1 MPGMT
6 VEELRRQVMPRGTEV
21 IAGALGADREV
32 TWPATLRTRAPAF
45 PHLKGGEIALIST
58 DAMRLLDAKLQ
69 LVTVVRSLAGL
80 GVAAVAVAG
89 EVAADTREL
98 AESIGLPVLVLPP
111 GANLADL
118 EQAIARSIVD
128 HRTNVH
134 QRSQEIYRRL
144 TELAIE
150 ARGVDAILETL
161 AELTEKDVV
170 LQEQDFAL
178 RSCVSRTGGCE
189 PELLRRLPRDA
200 DRIAAWLERA
210 ALTPAEPPT
219 LRLPLGA
226 AHSRVVA
233 PIVVRERVLGYL
245 SVVADRGTLGE
256 LDELAASRGAAA
268 CAIELARERAV
279 LEVEDR
285 LQTDLVDALTTGNY
299 PSAQSVLG
307 RAERLGFDLTGPQAV
322 VVFVASGEEGG
333 RAPRSSLSAR
343 RLEGALEREI
353 ERRGLRAPSGVR
365 GDRVVA
371 VVPASDLDAG
381 QMKTLASELRAVLA
395 RQVAGTISAGVGRA
409 YAGLEGVPRSYEEA
423 DGALTLGARFLG
435 AGQVAH
441 FAELGL
447 YRLLLALR
455 SSEELDSF
463 YEHTLGA
470 LVEYDR
476 KNDGEL
482 VKTLDAY
489 FASLGSP
496 TDAAERLHVHRNTLL
511 YRLHRIQEIAGVD
524 LTDAETRLALH
535 LALRVREVLLT
546 GDRPASPVRSAQ
558 SGPR

>member
-58 DAMRLLDAKLQ
+58 DAMRLLDPKLQ
-69 LVTVVRSLAGL
+69 LVTVVRSLASL

-89 EVAADTREL
+89 DVPAETRDL
-98 AESIGLPVLVLPP
+98 AESIGLPVLLLPP
-111 GANLADL
+111 GAHLADL
-118 EQAIARSIVD
+118 EQAMARAIVD
-128 HRTNVH
+128 HRTHVH

-150 ARGVDAILETL
+150 GRDVDAILETL
-161 AELTEKDVV
+161 AELTAKDVL
-170 LQEQDFAL
+170 LQEHDLAV
-178 RSCVSRTGGCE
+178 RSCVSRTGGCD
-189 PELLRRLPRDA
+189 PALLARLPQDA
-200 DRIAAWLERA
+200 DRIGAWLERA
-210 ALTPAEPPT
+210 ALRPAEPPT

-245 SVVADRGTLGE
+245 SVIADRGTIGE

-299 PSAQSVLG
+299 PSAESVLG
-307 RAERLGFDLTGPQAV
+307 RAERLGYDLTGTQAV
-322 VVFVASGEEGG
+322 VVFQASGDDAG
-333 RAPRSSLSAR
+333 RRPRSSLAAR
-343 RLEGALEREI
+343 QMESALEREI

-365 GDRVVA
+365 GERVLA
-371 VVPASDLDAG
+371 IVPAGELEPSQTKA
-381 QMKTLASELRAVLA
+381 LAAELRAALA
-395 RQVAGTISAGVGRA
+395 KQLGGTISVGVGRA
-409 YAGLEGVPRSYEEA
+409 YPGLKGIPRSYEEA
-423 DGALTLGARFLG
+423 DGALTLGTRFLG

-455 SSEELDSF
+455 SSEELESF
-463 YEHTLGA
+463 YDHTLGV

-489 FASLGSP
+489 FAALGSP

-535 LALRVREVLLT
+535 LALRVRDVLLT
-546 GDRPASPVRSAQ
+546 GERTGAPVRSAQ
-558 SGPR
+558 SGLG